1 MSHTEIIECVQN
13 NDSEGILHCL
23 EAGHPIDESEAVQSN
38 LKYYIKDGKT
48 ALLVA
53 CSLGNMDIVKLL
65 IEKNANVFEKDC
77 VYTVFRIYFQN
88 GMNAVLFAAS
98 NNFVDLVKYL
108 IEVGVDP
115 NETDKVFVAAVA
127 LCFSRVET
135 LFILLASTAVMR
147 RSNIYCTISL

>member
-1 MSHTEIIECVQN
+1 M
-13 NDSEGILHCL
+13 
-23 EAGHPIDESEAVQSN
+23 
-38 LKYYIKDGKT
+38 KYYIKDGKT

-77 VYTVFRIYFQN
+77 VYT
-88 GMNAVLFAAS
+88 AS

-115 NETDKVFVAAVA
+115 NETDKVFVAAVV